1 MTGSGLNVI
10 TKNTIQSYN
19 TTVSAINNFQ
29 KENIEKLQKSI
40 VSCISTNSKL
50 NNSIS
55 LLVNSIISLQKQVFL
70 NQVLIDNWERN
81 EPYIIDDTILE

>member
-29 KENIEKLQKSI
+29 KENIGKLQKSI

-50 NNSIS
+50 NKSIS
-55 LLVNSIISLQKQVFL
+55 LLVNSIVSLQKQVFL

>member
-50 NNSIS
+50 NKSIS
-55 LLVNSIISLQKQVFL
+55 LLVNSIVSLQKQVFL